1 MRLSDLI
8 QENHAASAIEILG
21 LSADSRAVQP
31 GYLFAA
37 LAGTERDGAAYIDSA
52 IEHGAVAVLTAPD
65 VSVPSKAVHVVVD
78 NNPRRRLA
86 LLAARFYARQ
96 PRMIA
101 AVTGTNGKTSVA
113 WFVRQIWETLG
124 YKAASIGTLGAIASG
139 FPEQPSLTTPEP
151 VTLHHTLSQFAEA
164 GIDHA
169 VLEASSHGLAQYRL
183 DGVRISAAAFTNLTR
198 DHLDYHRSEEEYF
211 YAKKRLFAE
220 VMPPGRTAVVNA
232 DSPYASDIEALCWA
246 RGNRIITYGE
256 SSKDLVLVAVK
267 PHGLGQDMTV
277 EYKGERYEIHLPL
290 AGRFQAMNALASA
303 GLVFATTGMP
313 VERVFTA
320 LDALVLVV
328 GAGYLMLV
336 GYHLLPARVPARDD
350 YLEEYEIQDYVTEVV
365 VREDSAIVGETVATA
380 IDEAVFDADILQI
393 TRDEETFFE
402 GIDSKRIRVG
412 DVLLLRTDRDT
423 LATIAQLDGLDLTGM
438 PRTEAEMEAGTRA
451 EQSLVEVVIQS
462 GSSLVGETLTT
473 TSFRQRYDANVLA
486 YRSRGETVRT
496 RLDDIELRVGDT
508 LLVQAPTD
516 SIDRLSRNTD
526 FIVAR
531 EPPEPSYRTEKTGWA
546 IAIVVGVVALAAQPF
561 VPVDIVVTALAGV
574 VAMVVTG
581 VLRPSE
587 LYDSVDWDVIFL
599 LAGVIPLGIA
609 LQQTGA
615 AALVG
620 QVVATSADFL
630 PLVGVLWVF
639 YLVTGLVTSVV
650 SNNASVVLMIPVAVD
665 AANRLDAS
673 AYAFVLAVTFAA
685 STAFISPIGYQT
697 NLFVYGPGG
706 YKFSDYVRVGAPLQ
720 LLLSFVTVA
729 GIVTFWGLTPG

>member
-1 MRLSDLI
+1 MSGLPLLPA
-8 QENHAASAIEILG
+8 QAGAATVTPSVVVVLG
-21 LSADSRAVQP
+21 IV
-31 GYLFAA
+31 A
-37 LAGTERDGAAYIDSA
+37 LALVLFVTEALPIDVTAITIMVLLMVLEPWTQVSIVEGISGFSNPATVTVLAMLILSSGVSRTGFVQSLGRRMAAFAGTNPMKQLAATIGIAGPVSGFINNTPVVA
-52 IEHGAVAVLTAPD
+52 ILVPVITDLAHEGN
-65 VSVPSKAVHVVVD
+65 SSPSKLLIPLSYASMFGGMLTLIGTST
-78 NNPRRRLA
+78 NILA
-86 LLAARFYARQ
+86 S
-96 PRMIA
+96 
-101 AVTGTNGKTSVA
+101 SVA
-113 WFVRQIWETLG
+113 ANLG
-124 YKAASIGTLGAIASG
+124 VPGTPFSM
-139 FPEQPSLTTPEP
+139 FE
-151 VTLHHTLSQFAEA
+151 
-164 GIDHA
+164 
-169 VLEASSHGLAQYRL
+169 
-183 DGVRISAAAFTNLTR
+183 
-198 DHLDYHRSEEEYF
+198 
-211 YAKKRLFAE
+211 
-220 VMPPGRTAVVNA
+220 
-232 DSPYASDIEALCWA
+232 
-246 RGNRIITYGE
+246 
-256 SSKDLVLVAVK
+256 
-267 PHGLGQDMTV
+267 
-277 EYKGERYEIHLPL
+277 
-290 AGRFQAMNALASA
+290 
-303 GLVFATTGMP
+303 
-313 VERVFTA
+313 FTA
-320 LDALVLVV
+320 LGALVLVV